1 MMTIDEIKHAL
12 RDRNLSYVARKI
24 GMSRQQLWAIVK
36 GRNDNPTLKTLRRIT
51 KYLQENA

>member
-12 RDRNLSYVARKI
+12 RDRNLSYVAHEI
-24 GMSRQQLWAIVK
+24 GMSRQQHWAIVK
-36 GRNDNPTLKTLRRIT
+36 GRNNNPTLKTLRRIT